1 MPKQLTKQTSL
12 GLALPPRAGAEEPV
26 ALLDSRK
33 IPAISDR
40 PSPLADHFS
49 LVDEATASPPPEK
62 MSIKSAL
69 VRPEYGEVLRKSSL
83 PTAKPN
89 EKLKKIPVNRMRQ
102 RIRKLPPAHY
112 TLYRS
117 AVSLLEYT
125 YRLIE
130 KFPKSEKLALAHDIR
145 RRTEDVVELVLEAVS
160 FYSKDKNR
168 EALLRTT
175 DIHLKMIAVL
185 VEYAYKKRYI
195 TDQNLTAWANKL
207 CTLDDEVIA
216 WAMNIAK
223 QAKSSTIKTR

>member
-1 MPKQLTKQTSL
+1 MPKQLTKQTTL

-26 ALLDSRK
+26 AS
-33 IPAISDR
+33 PA
-40 PSPLADHFS
+40 
-49 LVDEATASPPPEK
+49 
-62 MSIKSAL
+62 
-69 VRPEYGEVLRKSSL
+69 
-83 PTAKPN
+83 AKPS
-89 EKLKKIPVNRMRQ
+89 EKSKKIPINRMRQ

-145 RRTEDVVELVLEAVS
+145 RRTEGVVELVLEAVS

-175 DIHLKMIAVL
+175 DIQLKMLAVL

-207 CTLDDEVIA
+207 CTLDDEVMA

-223 QAKSSTIKTR
+223 QAKSSTIKAR

>member
-1 MPKQLTKQTSL
+1 MPNQLTRQTTL

-26 ALLDSRK
+26 ALR
-33 IPAISDR
+33 A
-40 PSPLADHFS
+40 
-49 LVDEATASPPPEK
+49 
-62 MSIKSAL
+62 
-69 VRPEYGEVLRKSSL
+69 
-83 PTAKPN
+83 AKPS
-89 EKLKKIPVNRMRQ
+89 EKSKKIPVNRMRQ
-102 RIRKLPPAHY
+102 RIRKLPPTHY

-207 CTLDDEVIA
+207 CTLDDEVIT

-223 QAKSSTIKTR
+223 QAKSSTIKAR

>member
-1 MPKQLTKQTSL
+1 MPNQLTRQTSL
-12 GLALPPRAGAEEPV
+12 GLPLPPRAGAEEPV
-26 ALLDSRK
+26 ALR
-33 IPAISDR
+33 A
-40 PSPLADHFS
+40 
-49 LVDEATASPPPEK
+49 
-62 MSIKSAL
+62 
-69 VRPEYGEVLRKSSL
+69 
-83 PTAKPN
+83 AKPS
-89 EKLKKIPVNRMRQ
+89 ETLKKPPVNRMRQ
-102 RIRKLPPAHY
+102 RIRKLPPTHY

-175 DIHLKMIAVL
+175 DLQLKMIAVL

-207 CTLDDEVIA
+207 CTLDDEVMT

-223 QAKSSTIKTR
+223 QAKSGTINAR

>member
-1 MPKQLTKQTSL
+1 MPNQPANQTSL
-12 GLALPPRAGAEEPV
+12 GLPLPPRAGAEEPV
-26 ALLDSRK
+26 ALR
-33 IPAISDR
+33 A
-40 PSPLADHFS
+40 
-49 LVDEATASPPPEK
+49 
-62 MSIKSAL
+62 
-69 VRPEYGEVLRKSSL
+69 
-83 PTAKPN
+83 AKPN
-89 EKLKKIPVNRMRQ
+89 ETLKKPPVNRMRQ
-102 RIRKLPPAHY
+102 RIRKLPPTHY

-175 DIHLKMIAVL
+175 DLQLKMIAVL

-207 CTLDDEVIA
+207 CTLDDEVMT

-223 QAKSSTIKTR
+223 QAKSGTINAR